1 MSDLNVEIVTPD
13 GVIFS
18 GTAQS
23 CTIPGVEGRFQ
34 VLKDHAALLA
44 ILEVGEII
52 LVNDNSE
59 KSLATSGGYV
69 EVKKNFINIVVESAE
84 LSEHIDTERAK
95 TAEERAKDRLLK
107 KGEINVQR
115 AEFALARALNRLKI
129 SSQI

>member
-1 MSDLNVEIVTPD
+1 MSDLNIEIVTPD

-23 CTIPGVEGRFQ
+23 CTTPGAEGQFQ

-44 ILEVGEII
+44 VLEVGEIR
-52 LVNDNSE
+52 LVNTGGK

-69 EVKKNFINIVVESAE
+69 EVKNNIVNIVVESAE
-84 LSEHIDTERAK
+84 LAEQIDAERAK
-95 TAEERAKDRLLK
+95 SAKERAKDRMLK
-107 KGEINVQR
+107 KGEIDVQR
-115 AEFALARALNRLKI
+115 VEFALARALNRLKI

>member
-23 CTIPGVEGRFQ
+23 CSAPGAEGQFQ

-44 ILEVGEII
+44 VLAVGEIK
-52 LVNDNSE
+52 LTNTDGE

-69 EVKKNFINIVVESAE
+69 EVKKNLINIVVESAE
-84 LSEHIDTERAK
+84 MAEQIDVERAK
-95 TAEERAKDRLLK
+95 SSEKRAKDRLLI
-107 KGEINVQR
+107 KGEIDVQR
-115 AEFALARALNRLKI
+115 AEFALARALNRLKL